1 MHYICETSRNKL
13 KRHSVSKLQLPFTI
27 QVNCSSD
34 LKIFAN
40 SWSSASNF
48 KRFSRSLEEFS
59 LTVRQNKFRNKIP
72 FPNFQR
78 DNLNSTIVPT
88 LIAIMYMTGILRTS
102 FAQPLAAL
110 LHLH

>member
-1 MHYICETSRNKL
+1 MI
-13 KRHSVSKLQLPFTI
+13 F
-27 QVNCSSD
+27 
-34 LKIFAN
+34 KIFAN

-59 LTVRQNKFRNKIP
+59 LTERQNKFRNKIP

-88 LIAIMYMTGILRTS
+88 LIAIMYMTGDPEDKFCPAPSCPT
-102 FAQPLAAL
+102 PLALDRATVSCC
-110 LHLH
+110 HLV